1 MSDWF
6 SFWGG
11 SDGQWADTSSLSSTL
26 SSAKDLSS
34 GMQTLKKMD
43 TGTELLGSVANLFN
57 IGVWK
62 KERDIQFQK
71 IENNVLAGQ
80 AEIFRTLSYNTDQAL
95 TYAARGNVSIGAP
108 VLRER
113 MKKGAQEA
121 GLDFAMLRTNADIQ
135 RYKTDLD
142 YVKKR
147 KAAVTKAVG
156 SLLKV
161 GQMAVGSMMGGSG
174 VATDQMQV
182 ASANNLL

>member
-11 SDGQWADTSSLSSTL
+11 TEGKWADTSSLDSTL
-26 SSAKDLSS
+26 GSAQDLSS
-34 GMQTLKKMD
+34 GMQTLQKMQAGAD
-43 TGTELLGSVANLFN
+43 LLGSVANLFN
-57 IGVWK
+57 INVWK
-62 KERDIQFQK
+62 KERDIEFQK
-71 IENNVLAGQ
+71 IENDVLAGQ
-80 AEIFRTLSYNTDQAL
+80 AEIFRSLSYNTDQAI

-121 GLDFAMLRTNADIQ
+121 GWDFDMLRTNADIK
-135 RYKTDLD
+135 RYKADLD

-147 KAAVTKAVG
+147 KAAVTKAIG
-156 SLLKV
+156 SLFSV
-161 GQMAVGSMMGGSG
+161 GQMAIGSMMGGSG